1 MSAVYLNLI
10 QKQIQFIHFDE
21 MFFFFF
27 RITYTEEILH
37 KNINKDIAWNQNE
50 F

>member
-10 QKQIQFIHFDE
+10 QKQIQFYIL
-21 MFFFFF
+21 MKCVFFFF

-37 KNINKDIAWNQNE
+37 KNVNKDIAWNQNE